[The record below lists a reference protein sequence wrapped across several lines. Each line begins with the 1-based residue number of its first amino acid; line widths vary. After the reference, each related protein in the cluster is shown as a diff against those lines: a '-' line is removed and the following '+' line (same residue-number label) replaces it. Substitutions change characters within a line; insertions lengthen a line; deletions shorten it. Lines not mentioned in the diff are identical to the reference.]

1 MISLGISLT
10 YVLKKNL
17 SGVLL
22 SALLFLANT
31 IIAQSNQDSVIKK
44 DSTPVKSEVVR
55 ADSSSI
61 IKDSVE
67 KLLERKKRAARIKK
81 DSLHNL
87 ISHDSGS
94 LKLLS
99 AANDSVSTSPPFQD
113 TGAGAGSDLTGHSEI
128 GTFKKMLGDNPYFN
142 FLGKSL
148 VEAAPMHFT
157 RSYDRLFYLLLGILF
172 YFALIKVVFSKYLSN
187 LLNLFFRVSMRQ
199 QQIREQVLQSPLPS
213 LLLNILF
220 VIVGGLYLSFIARYF
235 NVAPRADLLV
245 LLSNFSVVL
254 AAIYLIKFLVLKS
267 SGWIFNI
274 QRATDTYIF
283 IVFLTN
289 KIMAILLLPFIVM
302 LSFSATFVDQ
312 MAVTLS
318 LILVLMLFV
327 YRFVASYAPLRKEIK
342 MNGFHF
348 FLYLCAFE
356 IAPLLLI
363 YKVLLTY
370 LEKAY

>member
-113 TGAGAGSDLTGHSEI
+113 TGAGAGSDL
-128 GTFKKMLGDNPYFN
+128 
-142 FLGKSL
+142 
-148 VEAAPMHFT
+148 
-157 RSYDRLFYLLLGILF
+157 
-172 YFALIKVVFSKYLSN
+172 
-187 LLNLFFRVSMRQ
+187 
-199 QQIREQVLQSPLPS
+199 
-213 LLLNILF
+213 
-220 VIVGGLYLSFIARYF
+220 
-235 NVAPRADLLV
+235 
-245 LLSNFSVVL
+245 
-254 AAIYLIKFLVLKS
+254 
-267 SGWIFNI
+267 
-274 QRATDTYIF
+274 
-283 IVFLTN
+283 
-289 KIMAILLLPFIVM
+289 
-302 LSFSATFVDQ
+302 
-312 MAVTLS
+312 
-318 LILVLMLFV
+318 
-327 YRFVASYAPLRKEIK
+327 
-342 MNGFHF
+342 
-348 FLYLCAFE
+348 
-356 IAPLLLI
+356 
-363 YKVLLTY
+363 
-370 LEKAY
+370 

>member
-1 MISLGISLT
+1 
-10 YVLKKNL
+10 
-17 SGVLL
+17 
-22 SALLFLANT
+22 
-31 IIAQSNQDSVIKK
+31 
-44 DSTPVKSEVVR
+44 
-55 ADSSSI
+55 
-61 IKDSVE
+61 
-67 KLLERKKRAARIKK
+67 
-81 DSLHNL
+81 
-87 ISHDSGS
+87 
-94 LKLLS
+94 
-99 AANDSVSTSPPFQD
+99 
-113 TGAGAGSDLTGHSEI
+113 
-128 GTFKKMLGDNPYFN
+128 
-142 FLGKSL
+142 
-148 VEAAPMHFT
+148 MHFT